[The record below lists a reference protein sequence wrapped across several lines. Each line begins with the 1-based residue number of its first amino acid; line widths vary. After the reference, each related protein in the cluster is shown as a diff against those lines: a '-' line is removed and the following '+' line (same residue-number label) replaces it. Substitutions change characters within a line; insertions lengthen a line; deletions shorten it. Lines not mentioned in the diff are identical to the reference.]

1 MLHHDKH
8 RQLHKALAQAN
19 SYAEWL
25 AIAEELDTAEGLM
38 AWRASDA
45 SQFCHDQ
52 LMRDHIRQM
61 QNFRQS
67 NDLHGLIGLLQES
80 IYRHNG
86 ELNNPEL
93 YQYARSGTKFIVT
106 EYLDEIERVMWTLCE
121 QTIPDISERRKL
133 ELFEQAAKIYGRPA
147 LILSGGA
154 AFGIYHLGVVKA
166 LWELNLLPDVLAG
179 SSMGS
184 IIASAICSKND
195 IELDLFFKEQ
205 LDTVHLD
212 ALHWR
217 SLRDMRKQGSMMDEQ
232 QLLSHIQTNIGNMTF
247 AEAYQHSGRILNI
260 TISPTRTYQKP
271 RLLNYLTAPDVLI
284 EYAALASCAVPFLF
298 PPVALQ
304 ARARDG
310 RQVPYM
316 STEKWI
322 DGALHGDVPR
332 ERLARLLNISQT
344 IVSQANPHVIPFITH
359 KNQRGARAFG
369 KQVAATVIHEGSAE
383 LLDISRQLTDK
394 TPFHQI
400 FSQAYAI
407 ASQQYLGDINLH
419 FPFKPREYLK
429 VISNP
434 TPQRLKEYI
443 RMGERATW
451 PRVAMIRDMTRISR
465 LFPECIEVIK
475 KRIGNGVSSME

>member
-1 MLHHDKH
+1 MHTHRKHH
-8 RQLHKALAQAN
+8 QLSQSLAHAQN
-19 SYAEWL
+19 YDEWL
-25 AIAEELDTAEGLM
+25 RIAEALDIEDGLM

-45 SQFCHDQ
+45 SDFCHEQ
-52 LMRDHIRQM
+52 LMRNHIQQM
-61 QNFRQS
+61 QALRQA

-86 ELNNPEL
+86 ELNNPAL
-93 YQYARSGTKFIVT
+93 YQYARSGTKYIVT
-106 EYLDEIERVMWTLCE
+106 EYLDEVERVMWTLCE
-121 QTIPDISERRKL
+121 QSIPNISERRKL

-184 IIASAICSKND
+184 IIAAAVCNKSDA
-195 IELDLFFKEQ
+195 ELDLFFKEQ

-217 SLRDMRKQGSMMDEQ
+217 RFRDIRQQGSVMDEQ
-232 QLLSHIQTNIGNMTF
+232 QLLEHILANVGSVTF
-247 AEAYQHSGRILNI
+247 AEAYQRSGRILNI
-260 TISPTRTYQKP
+260 TISPTRTHQKP
-271 RLLNYLTAPDVLI
+271 RLLNYLTAPDVLV
-284 EYAALASCAVPFLF
+284 EYAALASCAVPLLF

-304 ARARDG
+304 ARTQDG

-316 STEKWI
+316 STETWI
-322 DGALHGDVPR
+322 DGALHGDIPR

-359 KNQRGARAFG
+359 KNQRGIRALG
-369 KQVAATVIHEGSAE
+369 KQVIATVIHEGSAE
-383 LLDISRQLTDK
+383 LLDISRQLTYK
-394 TPFHQI
+394 TPFNPI
-400 FSQAYAI
+400 FSQAHAI
-407 ASQQYLGDINLH
+407 ASQEYLGDINLH
-419 FPFKPREYLK
+419 FPFKPSAYLK

-434 TPQRLKEYI
+434 TPQRLKDYI
-443 RMGERATW
+443 RMGEQATW
-451 PRVAMIRDMTRISR
+451 PRIAMIRDMTRISR
-465 LFPECIEVIK
+465 LFPQCIEVIK
-475 KRIGNGVSSME
+475 KRINSPSSS